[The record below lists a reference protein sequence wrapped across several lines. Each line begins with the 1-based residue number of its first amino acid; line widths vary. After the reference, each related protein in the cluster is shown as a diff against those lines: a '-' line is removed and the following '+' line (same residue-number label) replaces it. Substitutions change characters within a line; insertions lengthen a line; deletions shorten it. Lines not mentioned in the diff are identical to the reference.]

1 MQTEMPKAQLA
12 VMHELVLEPAEAS
25 LPPVLS
31 ATPASDSLPSPPA
44 IVRRAKRN
52 FSQAT
57 RPPSSAPSTTIQTP
71 ALVRADSQIST
82 VAEIAAVEAPR
93 PGPTSA
99 GPAAPT
105 KMLPGWSA
113 PLIPL
118 RPEPVVGPLKSM
130 FELDTP
136 SEDKAFA
143 DAQATP
149 KPKTMQRM
157 LTRLGSL
164 RVRNTFNAAVPTA
177 GDGGAAD
184 DWVKVAT
191 PSVVPDRNKKLPPL
205 PELEFLAR
213 LRAIKPSKTTITPQA
228 VVVRNNK
235 FKPGLRRRA
244 TSGALISAPIRRPS
258 VEFLDPARVPA
269 SRRGAHYYTPPVVLP
284 VEPEKHEPIP
294 LPEPEP
300 GPLWQRPSSDPM
312 HTKPDFVFAHT
323 AYAATEDGYLSF
335 EREDFIRVT
344 QRDDSGW
351 WEGELGGVVG
361 WFPSN
366 YVTTDGVVGSHEY
379 ASARTGRN
387 VPALIAVRPRTS
399 SLAPYI

>member
-1 MQTEMPKAQLA
+1 MPKVQLS
-12 VMHELVLEPAEAS
+12 VMHELVHEPTEAS
-25 LPPVLS
+25 LPPMLLAAPVN
-31 ATPASDSLPSPPA
+31 DGLPTPPA
-44 IVRRAKRN
+44 IVRRVKRN

-57 RPPSSAPSTTIQTP
+57 RLPQSAPSATAQTP
-71 ALVRADSQIST
+71 ALIRADSQVST
-82 VAEIAAVEAPR
+82 VAEIAVVDAPR
-93 PGPTSA
+93 SMPPGPATSA
-99 GPAAPT
+99 

-113 PLIPL
+113 PLVPL
-118 RPEPVVGPLKSM
+118 RPEPVVVPLKSV

-136 SEDKAFA
+136 SEDKSFA
-143 DAQATP
+143 DAQAAP
-149 KPKTMQRM
+149 KPKTMHRM

-164 RVRNTFNAAVPTA
+164 CIRKTSTSAIATA
-177 GDGGAAD
+177 GDGSPAD

-213 LRAIKPSKTTITPQA
+213 LRAIKPSKTTTTPQA

-258 VEFLDPARVPA
+258 VEFLNPARVPA
-269 SRRGAHYYTPPVVLP
+269 SRRGAHFYTPPVVLP

-300 GPLWQRPSSDPM
+300 APLWQRPSSDPM
-312 HTKPDFVFAHT
+312 HIKPDFVFAHT
-323 AYAATEDGYLSF
+323 AYTATEECYLSF

-344 QRDDSGW
+344 QRDASGW
-351 WEGELGGVVG
+351 WEGELDGVVG

-366 YVTTDGVVGSHEY
+366 YVTTDGVIGSHEN
-379 ASARTGRN
+379 APPRTGRN
-387 VPALIAVRPRTS
+387 VPAPIVVRPRTS
-399 SLAPYI
+399 SLAPYL